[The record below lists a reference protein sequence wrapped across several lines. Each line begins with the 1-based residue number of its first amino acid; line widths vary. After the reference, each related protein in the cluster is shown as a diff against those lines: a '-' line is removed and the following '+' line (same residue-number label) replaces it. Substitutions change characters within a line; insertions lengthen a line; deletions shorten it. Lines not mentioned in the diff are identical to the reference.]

1 MLEMIKI
8 FITFVLLIGLGGC
21 NAKDKI
27 SKMSNKAYIVEA
39 VRTAGGKRDG
49 KLSLW
54 HPADLG
60 ATVLNELVQRLDMD
74 PSLVD
79 DVIFG
84 CVDQVGAQSGNIARN
99 AVLSSS
105 FPESVPG
112 TSVDRQCGSSQQAIH
127 FAIQA
132 VMSGTQD
139 IVIGGGVEVMSMV
152 PIGAAVKDGY
162 DAGHGFPFDSDGMK
176 KRYPGIFFSQFT
188 GAELVAEKWNLSRED
203 LDKFALE
210 SHQKAANA
218 TDSNFFDR
226 EILPVQ
232 GKNSEGINDMVIA
245 DEGIRFDASLDKLSG
260 LKTVIEN
267 GVITAGNASQITD
280 GAAAVMVCNDAGLK
294 KIQANPRAEIVSI
307 AVVGDDPVFMLTG
320 PIPASK
326 KALSAA
332 NLSIDD
338 IDLYEVNEAFAP
350 VPLAW
355 AKELKADRK
364 KLNVN
369 GGAMALGHP
378 LGATG
383 AKLMTTLLHEMERTE
398 SEFGL
403 QAICEGGGTANATI
417 IKRVS

>member
-1 MLEMIKI
+1 
-8 FITFVLLIGLGGC
+8 
-21 NAKDKI
+21 
-27 SKMSNKAYIVEA
+27 MSNKAYIVEA

-60 ATVLNELVQRLDMD
+60 ATVLDELVQRLDMD

-84 CVDQVGAQSGNIARN
+84 CVDQVVAQSGNIARN

-152 PIGAAVKDGY
+152 PIGAAVKDGF

-280 GAAAVMVCNDAGLK
+280 GAAAVMVCNDAGIK
-294 KIQANPRAEIVSI
+294 KIQASPRAEIVSI
-307 AVVGDDPVFMLTG
+307 SVVGDDPVFMLTG

>member
-1 MLEMIKI
+1 
-8 FITFVLLIGLGGC
+8 
-21 NAKDKI
+21 
-27 SKMSNKAYIVEA
+27 
-39 VRTAGGKRDG
+39 
-49 KLSLW
+49 
-54 HPADLG
+54 
-60 ATVLNELVQRLDMD
+60 MD
-74 PSLVD
+74 PALVD
-79 DVIFG
+79 DVVFG
-84 CVDQVGAQSGNIARN
+84 CVDQVGAQSGNVARN
-99 AVLSSS
+99 AILSSS

-162 DAGHGFPFDSDGMK
+162 DAGHGLPFDSEGMK
-176 KRYPGIFFSQFT
+176 ERYPGVFFSQFT
-188 GAELVAEKWNLSRED
+188 GAELVADKWNLSRED

-210 SHQKAANA
+210 SHQKAAHA
-218 TDSNFFDR
+218 TESKYFDR
-226 EILPVQ
+226 EILPV
-232 GKNSEGINDMVIA
+232 EGRNAEGMNDLVMA
-245 DEGIRFDASLDKLSG
+245 DEGIRFDASLDKLAG
-260 LKTVIEN
+260 LNPVTEG

-307 AVVGDDPVFMLTG
+307 SVVGDDPVFMLTG
-320 PIPASK
+320 PIPASI
-326 KALSAA
+326 KALQTA

-338 IDLYEVNEAFAP
+338 MDLYEVNEAFAP

-355 AKELKADRK
+355 AEDLKADRS

-383 AKLMTTLLHEMERTE
+383 AKLMTTLLHEMERRE
-398 SEFGL
+398 SMFGL

-417 IKRVS
+417 IKRV

>member
-1 MLEMIKI
+1 MAE
-8 FITFVLLIGLGGC
+8 
-21 NAKDKI
+21 
-27 SKMSNKAYIVEA
+27 KAYIVEA

-49 KLSLW
+49 RLSLW

-60 ATVLNELVQRLDMD
+60 AKVLDELVTRLDMD
-74 PSLVD
+74 PVLVD
-79 DVIFG
+79 DVVFG
-84 CVDQVGAQSGNIARN
+84 CVDQVGAQSGNVARN
-99 AVLSSS
+99 AILSSS

-162 DAGHGFPFDSDGMK
+162 DAGHGLPFDSEGMK
-176 KRYPGIFFSQFT
+176 ERYPGVFFSQFT
-188 GAELVAEKWNLSRED
+188 GAELVADKWNLSRED

-210 SHQKAANA
+210 SHQKAAHA
-218 TDSNFFDR
+218 TESKYFDR
-226 EILPVQ
+226 EILPV
-232 GKNSEGINDMVIA
+232 EGRNAEGMNDLVMA
-245 DEGIRFDASLDKLSG
+245 DEGIRFDASLDKLAG
-260 LKTVIEN
+260 LNPVTEG

-307 AVVGDDPVFMLTG
+307 SVVGDDPVFMLTG
-320 PIPASK
+320 PIPASIQ
-326 KALSAA
+326 ALKTA
-332 NLSIDD
+332 NLTIDD
-338 IDLYEVNEAFAP
+338 MDLYEVNEAFAH

-355 AKELKADRK
+355 ADDLKADRS

-383 AKLMTTLLHEMERTE
+383 AKLMTTLLHEMERRE
-398 SEFGL
+398 STYGL

-417 IKRVS
+417 IKRI

>member
-1 MLEMIKI
+1 MAE
-8 FITFVLLIGLGGC
+8 
-21 NAKDKI
+21 
-27 SKMSNKAYIVEA
+27 KAYIIEA

-49 KLSLW
+49 RLSLW

-60 ATVLNELVQRLDMD
+60 AKVLDELVTRLDMD

-79 DVIFG
+79 DVVFG

-152 PIGAAVKDGY
+152 PIGAAVTDGY
-162 DAGHGFPFDSDGMK
+162 NAGHGLPFDSDGMK
-176 KRYPGIFFSQFT
+176 KRYPGVFFSQFT
-188 GAELVAEKWNLSRED
+188 GAELVADKWKLSRED
-203 LDKFALE
+203 LDNFALE
-210 SHQKAANA
+210 SHQKASHA
-218 TDSNFFDR
+218 TESKYFDR
-226 EILPVQ
+226 EILPVE
-232 GKNSEGINDMVIA
+232 GKNAEGLNDLVMA
-245 DEGIRFDASLDKLSG
+245 DEGIRFDASLDKLAG
-260 LKTVIEN
+260 LKPVTEG

-294 KIQANPRAEIVSI
+294 KIKASPRAEIVSI
-307 AVVGDDPVFMLTG
+307 SVVGDDPVFMLTG
-320 PIPASK
+320 PIPASF
-326 KALSAA
+326 KALESA
-332 NLSIDD
+332 NLSIED

-355 AKELKADRK
+355 AADLKADRS

-383 AKLMTTLLHEMERTE
+383 AKLMTSLLHEMERRE
-398 SEFGL
+398 STYGL

-417 IKRVS
+417 IKRIS

>member
-1 MLEMIKI
+1 MAE
-8 FITFVLLIGLGGC
+8 
-21 NAKDKI
+21 
-27 SKMSNKAYIVEA
+27 KAYIVEA

-49 KLSLW
+49 RLSLW

-60 ATVLNELVQRLDMD
+60 AKVLDELVTRLDID
-74 PSLVD
+74 PVLVD

-152 PIGAAVKDGY
+152 PIGAAVTDGY
-162 DAGHGFPFDSDGMK
+162 NAGHGLPFDSEGMK
-176 KRYPGIFFSQFT
+176 ERYPGIFFSQFT
-188 GAELVAEKWNLSRED
+188 GAELVADKWSLSRKD
-203 LDKFALE
+203 LDNFALE
-210 SHQKAANA
+210 SHQKAAHA
-218 TDSNFFDR
+218 TELKYFDR
-226 EILPVQ
+226 EILPVE
-232 GKNSEGINDMVIA
+232 GKNAEGMNDLVMA
-245 DEGIRFDASLDKLSG
+245 DEGIRFDASLDKLAG
-260 LKTVIEN
+260 LNPVTEN

-280 GAAAVMVCNDAGLK
+280 GAAAVVICNDAGLK

-307 AVVGDDPVFMLTG
+307 SVVGDDPVFMLTG
-320 PIPASK
+320 PIPASI
-326 KALSAA
+326 KALKTA
-332 NLSIDD
+332 NLTIDD
-338 IDLYEVNEAFAP
+338 MDLYEVNEAFAP

-355 AKELKADRK
+355 AEDLKADK
-364 KLNVN
+364 LKLNVN

-383 AKLMTTLLHEMERTE
+383 AKLMTTLLHEMERRE
-398 SEFGL
+398 ASYGL

-417 IKRVS
+417 IKRSE